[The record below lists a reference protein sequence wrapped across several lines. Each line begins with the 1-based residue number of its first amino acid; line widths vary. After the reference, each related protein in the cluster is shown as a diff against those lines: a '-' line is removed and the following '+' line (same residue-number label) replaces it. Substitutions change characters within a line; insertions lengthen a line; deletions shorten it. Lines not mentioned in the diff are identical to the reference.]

1 MVTAIFL
8 ETPSISGH
16 ISTKNTFKSYN
27 ELAEIFSLTNTNVI
41 EHTTSTTNENVASF
55 EQVKLTAAAE
65 GAVNKRLN
73 EAPPRTLR
81 SAIIDI

>member
-8 ETPSISGH
+8 ETPSNSGH